1 MTSPLIDAK
10 SICSDKIL
18 DVMNHPMF
26 MIFQLQHDQISEKVD
41 TENKLLY
48 HFKQSMGKMNQWN
61 STIVKDFCEKLTV
74 KFPDLKKGEF
84 LIKEMITLT
93 CTVLDSAHKSEG
105 RYVSSSFDYND
116 VIHSFIVECSNIF
129 IEHPEW
135 FSHGPD
141 STDYQTCMNNARIA
155 MRNGNIVQ
163 NVVRK
168 YVSLSTI
175 PASSDES
182 SGSDSESDSSD
193 DENMEPI
200 PGPGLYLTGDNENQE
215 SESESEDDQ
224 NVSKVINVLTGDME
238 ERDLTVPTFSSR
250 VLSRDDEDEIPSSAA
265 ALDISNIPGMPE
277 MPEMSPVVTDQ
288 TKAKLLLASIIKAGP
303 TKNDE
308 SGSSEGESESSD
320 GESESSDGESG
331 SSEGESGSSEGE
343 SGSSEGESGSSE
355 GESGSSEG
363 EDIEDGSSESEAGSD
378 VVEMSVCD
386 LEDDGVDSD
395 LMDFICESSSSSD
408 ESGSGSSSDESGS
421 SSDESGS
428 SSDESGSG
436 SSSDE
441 SGSGSSSD
449 ESGSDESSSSSDES
463 GSSSDES
470 GSDES
475 GSSSG
480 ESGSNES
487 GSSSDESGSGSSSGE
502 SGSNES
508 GSSSD
513 ESGSGS
519 SSDES
524 GSESEESG
532 SSSDESGSESEESE
546 KTPSTDGSEKRPRK
560 TKKLGVRPAS
570 RRGPS
575 PPTSSS
581 VPPQLLQRFGNLGN

>member
-320 GESESSDGESG
+320 GESGSSD
-331 SSEGESGSSEGE
+331 
-343 SGSSEGESGSSE
+343 
-355 GESGSSEG
+355 G

-408 ESGSGSSSDESGS
+408 ESGSGSSSD
-421 SSDESGS
+421 
-428 SSDESGSG
+428 GSG
-436 SSSDE
+436 SSSD
-441 SGSGSSSD
+441 
-449 ESGSDESSSSSDES
+449 
-463 GSSSDES
+463 
-470 GSDES
+470 
-475 GSSSG
+475 
-480 ESGSNES
+480 
-487 GSSSDESGSGSSSGE
+487 
-502 SGSNES
+502 ES